1 MLSLEAKFLLQV
13 FCGFFST
20 MYIVQLTY
28 KQLEQF
34 SVKRLPTSLPLSPLF
49 TPQKTA
55 KKKKQLLKNCSTLI
69 LQPRENKTWLNRNIK

>member
-49 TPQKTA
+49 TPQKNCKEKKTA
-55 KKKKQLLKNCSTLI
+55 LKKLFYFDTSTKRKQNVA
-69 LQPRENKTWLNRNIK
+69 Q